1 MTASMLATDVA
12 IVLAGYFLGS
22 IPFGVLI
29 ARWRRGIDI
38 SRYGSGSTGATNV
51 LRTMGWQAS
60 AFVFLG
66 DMLKSLVAVALA
78 HMLVDSA
85 AVAAWAGV
93 AAVAGHCWSIYIGWR
108 GGRGVTS
115 TFGAPLLIQPIVALL
130 SLAVAA
136 LVMGG
141 TRFASLGSLCGVGF
155 GAVAMAYLLVS
166 HLVPTGDLIF
176 VVGAPLIVYVR
187 HRDNIERLLRGTE
200 RKIGQK
206 IPGV

>member
-1 MTASMLATDVA
+1 MMASMLATDLA
-12 IVLAGYFLGS
+12 IVLAGYFLGA
-22 IPFGVLI
+22 IPFGALV

-38 SRYGSGSTGATNV
+38 SNYGSGSTGATNV

-66 DMLKSLVAVALA
+66 DMGKSLIAVALA
-78 HMLVDSA
+78 RMLVDSA
-85 AVAAWAGV
+85 AVAALAGV

-115 TFGAPLLIQPIVALL
+115 TFGATLFLQPVVALV
-130 SLAVAA
+130 SLVVAA
-136 LVMGG
+136 SIMAG
-141 TRFASLGSLCGVGF
+141 TRFASLGSLCGVAF

-166 HLVPTGDLIF
+166 HLVPAGDLIF
-176 VVGAPLIVYVR
+176 VVGAPLIVCVR
-187 HRDNIERLLRGTE
+187 HRDNIDRLLRGTE

-206 IPGV
+206 VPGV